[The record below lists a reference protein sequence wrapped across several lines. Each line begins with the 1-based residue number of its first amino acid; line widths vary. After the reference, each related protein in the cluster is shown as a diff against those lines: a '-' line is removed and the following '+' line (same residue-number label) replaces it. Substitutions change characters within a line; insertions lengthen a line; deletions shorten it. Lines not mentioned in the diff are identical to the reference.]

1 MSHRLKRSFARW
13 CGLRRAASALPIGD
27 ETVRNHHLMAGLPAA
42 ARSARLEPVVRI
54 ELCFQ
59 FSYEENIGFPSED
72 QEEFGVTRHYFSVL
86 CQYFH

>member
-1 MSHRLKRSFARW
+1 MAVS
-13 CGLRRAASALPIGD
+13 SALQSV
-27 ETVRNHHLMAGLPAA
+27 TGLGSHSGSLWPVELCKPLPT
-42 ARSARLEPVVRI
+42 RMIRLEAGVGI

-72 QEEFGVTRHYFSVL
+72 QEEFGVTRHYLSVL

>member
-1 MSHRLKRSFARW
+1 
-13 CGLRRAASALPIGD
+13 
-27 ETVRNHHLMAGLPAA
+27 MAGLPAA

>member
-1 MSHRLKRSFARW
+1 MARLPSKSQKNPPRRW
-13 CGLRRAASALPIGD
+13 Y
-27 ETVRNHHLMAGLPAA
+27 RNMVFRPPQLAE
-42 ARSARLEPVVRI
+42 RRLEPVVGI